1 MRMNSDSFCAS
12 LSTEEMNEFSLNEG
26 WESMRAHLGFPRKRG
41 LSAGSNLNL

>member
-12 LSTEEMNEFSLNEG
+12 LSTEEMNEFSLNEA